1 MYFVRHAH
9 SSYTPE
15 EYKRPLSE
23 AGYKEAHKVA
33 KFFESIDINAI
44 YSSKYK
50 RATETVQ
57 PIATAKNLHI
67 TELEALN
74 ERTLANFKLPDFENA
89 IVKVWS
95 QPTYSFPGGESNM
108 EAQNR
113 VIPTIE
119 ELQRI
124 HKNETIIIGTHGNI
138 FTLILNHYNKAYDLA
153 FWEQLKMP
161 DIIKVE
167 FNDGHLSNVTI
178 LAFK

>member
-1 MYFVRHAH
+1 
-9 SSYTPE
+9 
-15 EYKRPLSE
+15 
-23 AGYKEAHKVA
+23 
-33 KFFESIDINAI
+33 
-44 YSSKYK
+44 
-50 RATETVQ
+50 
-57 PIATAKNLHI
+57 
-67 TELEALN
+67 
-74 ERTLANFKLPDFENA
+74 
-89 IVKVWS
+89 
-95 QPTYSFPGGESNM
+95 M

-113 VIPTIE
+113 VILTIE